1 VFVDGAWADLMVM
14 GVLRPAQTKRGTTV
28 APLVPTR
35 EAVPVAA

>member
-14 GVLRPAQTKRGTTV
+14 AVLRPAQTKRGTTV
-28 APLVPTR
+28 APLVPTS